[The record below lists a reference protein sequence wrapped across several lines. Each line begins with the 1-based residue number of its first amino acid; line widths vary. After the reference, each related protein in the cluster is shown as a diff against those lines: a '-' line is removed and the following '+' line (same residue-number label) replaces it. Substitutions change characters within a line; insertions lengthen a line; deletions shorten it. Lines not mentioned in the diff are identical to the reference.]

1 MMIAHR
7 VDSVSPADTATVSR
21 DIESLA
27 LTYGVEARRHYGDC
41 SWDDVCVHLAA
52 GWPRLCAARGPG
64 WEAVAG
70 LVRSGWLSAHA
81 HQPA

>member
-41 SWDDVCVHLAA
+41 SWEDVRPKLAA
-52 GWPRLCAARGPG
+52 GWPRLCASNEPA
-64 WEAVAG
+64 WDAVAL
-70 LVRSGWLSAHA
+70 LVHSGWLSAHETA
-81 HQPA
+81 

>member
-7 VDSVSPADTATVSR
+7 VEDVSPMDTATVSR

-41 SWDDVCVHLAA
+41 SWDEVRLRLAA
-52 GWPRLCAARGPG
+52 GWPRLCRPHEPG
-64 WEAVAG
+64 WDAVAT
-70 LVRSGWLSAHA
+70 LVRSGWISAKA
-81 HQPA
+81 PAPA